1 MSAAPNALISQVW
14 GTALQRESLH
24 RASRGRKKQ
33 PRDKVLSV
41 RHHELFRTDA
51 VVQIFHL
58 GGDVIPVKRA
68 AACRR
73 PAAPI
78 DNTAATMS
86 GKRDDQSCPLRVSSR
101 TPAALRRAISR

>member
-1 MSAAPNALISQVW
+1 MTRPRRLVSKPRHSREAIVIVQV
-14 GTALQRESLH
+14 
-24 RASRGRKKQ
+24 
-33 PRDKVLSV
+33 
-41 RHHELFRTDA
+41 
-51 VVQIFHL
+51 FHL

-101 TPAALRRAISR
+101 TPAALRRAIRR